1 MFKSLTNPSV
11 RMFKLTLHQV
21 QVGKK
26 QSLLFSMFS
35 QHLILS
41 LFINYMFFFLKVTVN
56 SNQSI
61 IWLLPFQDQGERFP
75 FSGPW
80 SPFQCTGE
88 QQLQQYKTEIQ
99 INEVQQ
105 KPKEAMEGK
114 AQATISEMYLLGQ
127 VLHKQPWAP
136 LLSGITASWL
146 TAYAP
151 TDWKTASGF
160 RIHWQS

>member
-1 MFKSLTNPSV
+1 M
-11 RMFKLTLHQV
+11 
-21 QVGKK
+21 
-26 QSLLFSMFS
+26 
-35 QHLILS
+35 ILS
-41 LFINYMFFFLKVTVN
+41 LLINYSLKKKVTVN
-56 SNQSI
+56 SNQPI
-61 IWLLPFQDQGERFP
+61 NWLLPFQDQGERFP

-160 RIHWQS
+160 IDIPKQWLHPYGIVQKLKDKETNQLFTVPVLREFSELAFSK